1 MDIWSAKE
9 ISPVVMHET
18 VKVWGFI
25 PKFSA
30 YEETRGTYLEAVEE
44 FTLAP
49 GVRAEPHYHDTHEFF
64 YILEGSVIIQ
74 IEQEARVCHKG
85 DFIRIPR
92 NAVHAGRALE
102 NGVRALAFSVSY
114 QQPGGTGYTPADL
127 PEVAPAPADLA

>member
-1 MDIWSAKE
+1 MEILSVRDIA
-9 ISPVVMHET
+9 PVDMHQT
-18 VKVWGFI
+18 VKVWSFI

-30 YEETRGTYLEAVEE
+30 YEETKGTYLEAVEE

-64 YILEGSVIIQ
+64 YILEGSAVLQ
-74 IEQEARVCHKG
+74 IEDEARVCRAG

-92 NAVHAGRALE
+92 NAVHTGKALE

-114 QQPGGTGYTPADL
+114 QEPCGLGYYPAELAEVEPKDL
-127 PEVAPAPADLA
+127 